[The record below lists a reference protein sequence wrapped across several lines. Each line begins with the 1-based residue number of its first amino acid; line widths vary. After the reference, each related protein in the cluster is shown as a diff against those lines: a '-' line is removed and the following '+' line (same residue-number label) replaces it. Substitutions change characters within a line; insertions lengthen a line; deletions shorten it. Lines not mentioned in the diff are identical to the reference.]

1 MSEIHQQ
8 NNETQ
13 QTPVLTL
20 DPSSVAKEKV
30 QLEETTQQLEAMA
43 QAAPSATAAAQAP
56 VPQAHVSP
64 LPRSHTLILSV
75 LSFII

>member
-8 NNETQ
+8 NSETR

-30 QLEETTQQLEAMA
+30 QMEETTQQLEAMA
-43 QAAPSATAAAQAP
+43 QAGAQRDCRRTGR
-56 VPQAHVSP
+56 Q
-64 LPRSHTLILSV
+64 RSG
-75 LSFII
+75 

>member
-8 NNETQ
+8 NSETR

-30 QLEETTQQLEAMA
+30 QMEETTQQLDQAEDEAQILEVIA
-43 QAAPSATAAAQAP
+43 DQLLKLIG
-56 VPQAHVSP
+56 
-64 LPRSHTLILSV
+64 LPFLELCRFLAV
-75 LSFII
+75 LL

>member
-30 QLEETTQQLEAMA
+30 QLEETTQQLETM
-43 QAAPSATAAAQAP
+43 T
-56 VPQAHVSP
+56 
-64 LPRSHTLILSV
+64 
-75 LSFII
+75 

>member
-30 QLEETTQQLEAMA
+30 QL
-43 QAAPSATAAAQAP
+43 
-56 VPQAHVSP
+56 V
-64 LPRSHTLILSV
+64 
-75 LSFII
+75 

>member
-43 QAAPSATAAAQAP
+43 QAAPSATAAAQAASEA
-56 VPQAHVSP
+56 VKQMDTAMLTEEDKKSE
-64 LPRSHTLILSV
+64 
-75 LSFII
+75 

>member
-43 QAAPSATAAAQAP
+43 QAAPSTTAAAQAYP
-56 VPQAHVSP
+56 IW
-64 LPRSHTLILSV
+64 L
-75 LSFII
+75 

>member
-30 QLEETTQQLEAMA
+30 QLAETTKQLEAMA
-43 QAAPSATAAAQAP
+43 QAAPSANAAEQAAREA
-56 VPQAHVSP
+56 VK
-64 LPRSHTLILSV
+64 
-75 LSFII
+75 